1 MSDPVLIA
9 VPPKGGSFDDVLK
22 RLVQLGWLKPELVAH
37 LRRLIK
43 EDKRRVKFEEGLIDL
58 WNDHGGD
65 GDATMRAADR
75 AGHDLGDV
83 ETALGRMRRHAGAD
97 GRTSLG
103 YTPMAGVQTLLVQW
117 LADADCDVREAA
129 LCLHLQLDIPRPGK
143 PVRAVF
149 NQCDFTWK
157 GVRGVLL
164 GTEHEVTP
172 TCLRKH
178 KRDLSLT
185 CYDAF
190 HNTLLDVLDTGKV
203 RNWQELRAHLTGD
216 ASQVRILGSLG
227 LDDYLGHCVLMDRA
241 RGERIAA
248 LKASRR
254 WADRNDDPKLAELRG
269 APVLIDPMYDELYTS
284 VLESP
289 KLGLRFEAGPKDIE
303 RVCAEEGRTAI
314 YIVRSGSTV
323 ALMPNLCVV
332 GEEIVT
338 SETIVA
344 ANATSLDRHRGV
356 AALVESLAPSQTDHA
371 AAWRTKLA
379 KKLGD
384 KLV

>member
-1 MSDPVLIA
+1 
-9 VPPKGGSFDDVLK
+9 
-22 RLVQLGWLKPELVAH
+22 
-37 LRRLIK
+37 
-43 EDKRRVKFEEGLIDL
+43 
-58 WNDHGGD
+58 
-65 GDATMRAADR
+65 
-75 AGHDLGDV
+75 
-83 ETALGRMRRHAGAD
+83 
-97 GRTSLG
+97 
-103 YTPMAGVQTLLVQW
+103 
-117 LADADCDVREAA
+117 
-129 LCLHLQLDIPRPGK
+129 
-143 PVRAVF
+143 
-149 NQCDFTWK
+149 
-157 GVRGVLL
+157 
-164 GTEHEVTP
+164 
-172 TCLRKH
+172 
-178 KRDLSLT
+178 
-185 CYDAF
+185 
-190 HNTLLDVLDTGKV
+190 
-203 RNWQELRAHLTGD
+203 
-216 ASQVRILGSLG
+216 
-227 LDDYLGHCVLMDRA
+227 
-241 RGERIAA
+241 
-248 LKASRR
+248 
-254 WADRNDDPKLAELRG
+254 
-269 APVLIDPMYDELYTS
+269 MYDELYTS